1 MIQEDAG
8 IALQF
13 SMMGGF
19 VEDNE
24 DGGNGGV
31 TLPAKTETETMP
43 QLKLISTVNVM
54 DQNPWC
60 IISKNIIIS
69 EARKRVKVKYNHQ
82 FQWIVSLF
90 MLHQIIAFSQML
102 HGVSSFQ
109 LYNIPHRYDGRSTS
123 HSSSILKFSDSEE
136 FSFASNDD
144 EEEEEDVDFD
154 LYGPPSFAS
163 HQRSYAPSTGPGPG
177 TRSGST
183 TPTPTRANNARKRI
197 IWIIDD
203 EQPILDAVGSYLTS
217 VGGYEVYPFLNAT
230 LPLALLSQT
239 TQSQSLLNGSTSSTT
254 RSRSNNDPDENDR
267 NLQIMVPDAIIS
279 DVRMPHISGID
290 LLTMIRSSTINS
302 ILNMPFILLTARS
315 LVEDRVRGYD
325 AGTDGYLTKPFDP
338 EELVVLLERMIQRK
352 EWMEDST
359 TQSSVSLEELKEDLD
374 EIKEALSKE
383 EANLF
388 LLNSSSSKGKL
399 RVGGKVDQNSQ
410 GIENEQ
416 YDLNYSYSDDYH
428 DDDDDE
434 TPLLDPDEMD
444 VLELLCQGY
453 MNKEIAFELQYSIRW
468 VEIRLTAMYKKTG
481 CANRTELVRWAIAN
495 DFVDM

>member
-1 MIQEDAG
+1 MIKQDAW
-8 IALQF
+8 IALQL
-13 SMMGGF
+13 SIMGS
-19 VEDNE
+19 VEE
-24 DGGNGGV
+24 VQEGWKRGGV
-31 TLPAKTETETMP
+31 T
-43 QLKLISTVNVM
+43 QSTKRKIQPT
-54 DQNPWC
+54 D
-60 IISKNIIIS
+60 IIA
-69 EARKRVKVKYNHQ
+69 EAEVQDDRRAPRKRNKMKRNYKYR
-82 FQWIVSLF
+82 FYWIASLF
-90 MLHQIIAFSQML
+90 MLHYVRVLVISQML
-102 HGVSSFQ
+102 HGVSSF
-109 LYNIPHRYDGRSTS
+109 IPYSYGHNFYSSKHASSTFKYS
-123 HSSSILKFSDSEE
+123 MSEE
-136 FSFASNDD
+136 FPFSSNDD
-144 EEEEEDVDFD
+144 DENVDYF
-154 LYGPPSFAS
+154 YGPPSSFAS
-163 HQRSYAPSTGPGPG
+163 HERSYVPSTGTSSGP
-177 TRSGST
+177 T
-183 TPTPTRANNARKRI
+183 TPTRVNTRNRI
-197 IWIIDD
+197 VWIIDD

-239 TQSQSLLNGSTSSTT
+239 QSQSLFNG
-254 RSRSNNDPDENDR
+254 NENDPDKNDR
-267 NLQIMVPDAIIS
+267 NAQVMVPDAIIS

-315 LVEDRVRGYD
+315 HVEDRVRGYE

-352 EWMEDST
+352 EWLVDT
-359 TQSSVSLEELKEDLD
+359 AQSSVTLEELKGDLE

-388 LLNSSSSKGKL
+388 LNASSK
-399 RVGGKVDQNSQ
+399 RMQGGRVDQTLQS
-410 GIENEQ
+410 IENIEI
-416 YDLNYSYSDDYH
+416 DLDYSYSEEE
-428 DDDDDE
+428 DDDDD

-468 VEIRLTAMYKKTG
+468 VEIRLTAMYRKTG